1 MATRAELQVWTAVEL
16 PRAKGR
22 AFNEQC
28 RWMEHQGLESMV
40 DFVYVPS
47 GSIGD
52 RGNDIFKF
60 KNPSMA
66 TLFKLT
72 FGGS

>member
-1 MATRAELQVWTAVEL
+1 
-16 PRAKGR
+16 
-22 AFNEQC
+22 
-28 RWMEHQGLESMV
+28 MV
-40 DFVYVPS
+40 DFVYVPV
-47 GSIGD
+47 GSIGLQGTD
-52 RGNDIFKF
+52 LFKF

>member
-22 AFNEQC
+22 RFNEQC
-28 RWMEHQGLESMV
+28 RWMEQHGLESMV
-40 DFVYVPS
+40 DFVYVPV
-47 GSIGD
+47 GSIGLQGTD
-52 RGNDIFKF
+52 LFKF